1 MRQTFVRTLVFP
13 TIAALFSA
21 SAALGGAISGQV
33 VEAGSGRP
41 IPGAV
46 VIASG
51 DALQGER
58 IAQADSAGVFAFEQL
73 PPGAVSLGVQ
83 ARGYQSAT
91 RENVPVHLD
100 GTLRLR
106 LELLPQGARGAAIG
120 RSDQMPALAPPLVT
134 REQAELIP
142 YGRERLGFIDA
153 TAAIPG
159 VLVEPG
165 GVRVSGALPEES
177 RYLIDGVDTTDPVRP
192 QPGTRLSQRFVDE
205 VTVLRDFYSAEF
217 GRATGAVVHAE
228 TRSGGN
234 DFHGSVFG
242 FGLPLEASHRQPGDA
257 LSFAGQSGVELGGPL
272 QRDRL
277 WFHAGFAPE
286 TVSLASGAQ
295 TDLQYAGKL
304 SWRPSDDHALSLSA
318 FGDPGSGAGSNDLSL
333 RYAGNTAGIFIDG
346 GAFWHH
352 AREGADR
359 VEGLL
364 DGGST
369 AQLAGHHRFKTGV
382 DIASES
388 AGSAQQTLFGAFA
401 QDSWAVLD
409 AFWLDAG
416 VRAEEQ
422 AGPTGAS
429 AVLPRLAASYDFT
442 GRGLSRIYAAWGRFF
457 RPASL
462 GGLDAANEAAFSS
475 GAQLQLY
482 RDFVASIDYTHKRAY
497 DGVTLAVG
505 KQVSENYLLQGS
517 CVLSSA
523 PRDVCKLAAA
533 YVYEWSARTSFSLGA
548 ALHAVVATPAEVGV
562 DARASVRHALS
573 STYQLAVNLDVLNAT
588 NHQASSTESPLAI
601 RAGATVSF

>member
-1 MRQTFVRTLVFP
+1 MRTSGFP
-13 TIAALFSA
+13 PIAALLSA

-51 DALQGER
+51 EALQGER
-58 IAQADSAGVFAFEQL
+58 IAQADDAGVFAFEQL
-73 PPGAVSLGVQ
+73 PPGAVSLDVQ

-100 GTLRLR
+100 ETLRLR
-106 LELLPQGARGAAIG
+106 LELLSQDAPGAAIG
-120 RSDQMPALAPPLVT
+120 RSAQMPAIFPPLVT

-142 YGRERLGFIDA
+142 YGRERLGFIEA
-153 TAAIPG
+153 TDAIPG

-165 GVRVSGALPEES
+165 GLRVPGALPEEN
-177 RYLIDGVDTTDPVRP
+177 RYLIDGVDTTDPVRSR
-192 QPGTRLSQRFVDE
+192 PGTRLSQRFVDE
-205 VTVLRDFYSAEF
+205 VTVLRDFYPAEF

-234 DFHGSVFG
+234 DFHGSLFG
-242 FGLPLEASHRQPGDA
+242 FALPFEASRRQPGDA
-257 LSFAGQSGVELGGPL
+257 LNFAGQSGVELGGPL

-277 WFHAGFAPE
+277 WFHAGLAPE
-286 TVSLASGAQ
+286 TVSLGSHSAE

-318 FGDPGSGAGSNDLSL
+318 FGDPGSGAGSNDLSM
-333 RYAGNTAGIFIDG
+333 RYAGNAAGVAIDG
-346 GAFWHH
+346 GGFWHH
-352 AREGADR
+352 ARDGADR
-359 VEGLL
+359 VEATLS
-364 DGGST
+364 GGSLL
-369 AQLAGHHRFKTGV
+369 QLAGHHRVKAGA
-382 DIASES
+382 DIADES
-388 AGSAQQTLFGAFA
+388 AGSAQQTLLAAFA

-409 AFWLDAG
+409 AFWIDAG

-422 AGPTGAS
+422 RGPTDAS
-429 AVLPRLAASYDFT
+429 AVLPRLAASWDFT

-482 RDFVASIDYTHKRAY
+482 RDFVASFDYTHKRAY
-497 DGVTLAVG
+497 DAATFSIG
-505 KQVSENYLLQGS
+505 KQFSENYLLQASFALAPSPGD
-517 CVLSSA
+517 VL
-523 PRDVCKLAAA
+523 KLEAA
-533 YVYEWSARTSFSLGA
+533 YVYEWSPKTSFSLGTA
-548 ALHAVVATPAEVGV
+548 VHAVDGPAWEFGV
-562 DARASVRHALS
+562 DARAAVRHALS

-588 NHQASSTESPLAI
+588 NHQSSPAEAPVAV
-601 RAGATVSF
+601 RAGATLSF